1 MAGMN
6 EARESRPPLSPRHW
20 PGWIAVGLLWLL
32 GKTPRWLALPLCRP
46 LSVLLRRAMVSRRR
60 VAERNLERCF
70 PELVPEERTALLAA
84 SFESL
89 ARMLFET
96 VWSWSGSRRFLRRI
110 TECHGLEEALA
121 AREGGRGLLLFTGH
135 FTCLEI
141 GARVTAT
148 VLPGAGG
155 MYRPLRSPVMEWY
168 QNRSRYR
175 YASIMIPKDDLR
187 GAIRFLR
194 RGGMLWYAPDQDFG
208 AERSEFAPFF
218 GIPTATLT
226 ATTRLARM
234 TGCRVVPMFP
244 RYDRARRKYVITF
257 FPALENFPGD
267 DEVAALARL
276 NALIEEQVRAAP
288 EQYWWVHRRFKTRP
302 PGDPPFYD

>member
-1 MAGMN
+1 MDK
-6 EARESRPPLSPRHW
+6 ARGSRPPLSPPHW
-20 PGWIAVGLLWLL
+20 PGWIAVGFLWLL
-32 GKTPRWLALPLCRP
+32 GKTPQWLALMLCRP
-46 LSVLLRRAMVSRRR
+46 LSALLQRAMGSRRR
-60 VAERNLERCF
+60 VAERNLEQCF
-70 PELVPEERTALLAA
+70 PDMNPSDRARLLSA

-96 VWSWSGSRRFLRRI
+96 VWSWSGSRRYLRRI
-110 TECHGLEEALA
+110 TEHHGLAQALA
-121 AREGGRGLLLFTGH
+121 ARDEGCGVLIFTGH

-141 GARVTAT
+141 GAWVTAT
-148 VLPGAGG
+148 LLPGAGG
-155 MYRPLRSPVMEWY
+155 MYRPLRSPVLEWY
-168 QNRSRYR
+168 QNRSRCR

-187 GAIRFLR
+187 ATVRFLR
-194 RGGMLWYAPDQDFG
+194 RGGVLWYAPDQDFG

-244 RYDRARRKYVITF
+244 VYDRERRKYVVTF
-257 FPALENFPGD
+257 LPALENFPGD
-267 DEVAALARL
+267 DEIAALARL
-276 NALIEEQVRAAP
+276 NALVEEQVRAAP
-288 EQYWWVHRRFKTRP
+288 EQYWWIHRRFKTRP